1 MERYIKGAEPFELG
15 AGRRGCLLIHG
26 FTGSPY
32 EVRPL
37 GETLAAA
44 GYRVSG
50 PALAGH
56 ATDPA
61 DLDRTS
67 WRDWVRSAD
76 EALTALRSECGTVF
90 VAGLSMGGLV
100 AARLSVKRPADVSAL
115 AILAAPLYL
124 TGENALFVAA
134 SLLTPL
140 RFVVPSVKKTPEKDE
155 RLRAIRERNP
165 SYDCV
170 PTRAAASFGAF
181 MVRSRLTI
189 RRVRQP
195 ALLVFSRA
203 DQDVPYGN
211 VHLFACGLGSKVVR
225 KVSLDDSAHLMT
237 LDREAGR
244 ICSEVRR
251 FFDEF

>member
-15 AGRRGCLLIHG
+15 GGRRGCLLIHG

-37 GETLAAA
+37 GESLAAA
-44 GYRVSG
+44 GYRVFG
-50 PALAGH
+50 PVLAGH

-76 EALTALRSECGTVF
+76 EALTLLRADCDTVF

-100 AARLSVKRPADVSAL
+100 ASRLAAERPSDVAAV

-124 TGENALFVAA
+124 TGENGLFVAA
-134 SLLTPL
+134 ALLSPL
-140 RFVVPSVKKTPEKDE
+140 RFVVPRVKKTLEKDE

-181 MVRSRLTI
+181 MVRSRFSI

-211 VHLFACGLGSKVVR
+211 VHLFAWGLGSSVVR
-225 KVSLDDSAHLMT
+225 KVTLEDSAHLMT
-237 LDREAGR
+237 LDHEADR
-244 ICSEVRR
+244 VCAEVRR